1 VDGAVAAAGCRG
13 LGFTDLVWMLDP
25 AIQAS
30 EGHLTAV
37 KLFRDVGFAEA
48 EGLAGA
54 RRASCLPTHAAMRLR
69 HGWGTRP
76 YAISS
81 TLQDACAVLSAFPLA
96 DHLFRGRDDATHL

>member
-1 VDGAVAAAGCRG
+1 MDGAVAAAGCRG

-48 EGLAGA
+48 EALAGLVEH
-54 RRASCLPTHAAMRLR
+54 RAFLPMPR
-69 HGWGTRP
+69 
-76 YAISS
+76 
-81 TLQDACAVLSAFPLA
+81 
-96 DHLFRGRDDATHL
+96 